1 MRRVFDYLFNEIP
14 YGFIL
19 FPVIIL
25 ICFSCE
31 VCHAQV
37 DMPFDETRVFA
48 DAAEIDPAPIAKP
61 TKPPIVV
68 KPSPTPVP
76 QEFVTKKS
84 VVKVGDKAQYA
95 TEKIIQNPTS
105 VSAVKG
111 ERWVKTYILWTRGDG
126 VVVPLSQGWSKA
138 EDLSE
143 VAEVVT
149 KPKVEVFK
157 K

>member
-1 MRRVFDYLFNEIP
+1 MRRVFDYLFNQIA
-14 YGFIL
+14 YGWIL
-19 FPVIIL
+19 FPLAALAVIAV
-25 ICFSCE
+25 SCD
-31 VCHAQV
+31 VCH
-37 DMPFDETRVFA
+37 
-48 DAAEIDPAPIAKP
+48 AAEIDPAPIAKP

-111 ERWVKTYILWTRGDG
+111 ERWVKTYRLWTRKDG
-126 VVVPLSQGWSKA
+126 VVIPLSQGWSKA

-149 KPKVEVFK
+149 KPKAEVFK
-157 K
+157 